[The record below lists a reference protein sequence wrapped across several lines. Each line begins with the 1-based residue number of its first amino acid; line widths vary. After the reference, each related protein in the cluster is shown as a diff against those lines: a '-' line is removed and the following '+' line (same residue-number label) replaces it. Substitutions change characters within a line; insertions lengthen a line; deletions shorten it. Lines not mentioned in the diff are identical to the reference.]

1 MMICVEVEVGWED
14 CCGDVTGRE
23 EGAVHGGNSRG
34 PTIDGVGAN
43 DGVLGN
49 ETGRIGGTLA

>member
-1 MMICVEVEVGWED
+1 MLCVEVEVGWED
-14 CCGDVTGRE
+14 SCGDVTDRE

-34 PTIDGVGAN
+34 PTVDGVGA

-49 ETGRIGGTLA
+49 ETVRIGGTLA

>member
-1 MMICVEVEVGWED
+1 MLCVEVEVGWED
-14 CCGDVTGRE
+14 CCRDVTGRE

-34 PTIDGVGAN
+34 PAVDGVGAD

-49 ETGRIGGTLA
+49 ETV

>member
-1 MMICVEVEVGWED
+1 MLCVEVEVGWED
-14 CCGDVTGRE
+14 CCRDVTSRE

-34 PTIDGVGAN
+34 PTIDGVGAD